1 MSESDDD
8 EIFVVDIEKELLIS
22 HIESINNF
30 LVINYKKISL
40 NRIKLLEKI
49 FNNLETRA
57 SLFYNLKIPTTGI

>member
-40 NRIKLLEKI
+40 NRIKVLEKI
-49 FNNLETRA
+49 VKNLELKA
-57 SLFYNLKIPTTGI
+57 SLFGVRIDQ

>member
-1 MSESDDD
+1 MSESDD

-40 NRIKLLEKI
+40 NRIKVLEKI
-49 FNNLETRA
+49 VKNLELKA
-57 SLFYNLKIPTTGI
+57 SLFGIRIDQ